1 MPDRTKGWDE
11 TNTSY
16 RYRIRAPDDFQDGSF
31 RTIELQNTNGIK
43 MVVGKLKNGT
53 GSMVAQSLIFP
64 KDKGWTLEDAK
75 KWVNEHPDLTHVEK
89 EVVPVKAVLEQI
101 TKAKWSTAFI

>member
-1 MPDRTKGWDE
+1 MPEKARGWDE
-11 TNTSY
+11 TSTSY
-16 RYRIRAPDDFQDGSF
+16 RYRIRAPDDFQEGTF

-64 KDKGWTLEDAK
+64 KDKGWMLNDVK
-75 KWVNEHPDLTHVEK
+75 RWVKEHPDLTNVKK
-89 EVVPVKAVLEQI
+89 EVMDMKAVLEQI

>member
-1 MPDRTKGWDE
+1 MPEKNRGWDE
-11 TNTSY
+11 TSTSY
-16 RYRIRAPDDFQDGSF
+16 RYRIRSPDDFQEGTF

-64 KDKGWTLEDAK
+64 KDKNWTLDKAK
-75 KWVNEHPDLTHVEK
+75 KWVKEHPDLTHVKK
-89 EVVPVKAVLEQI
+89 EVVPMKAVLEQI
-101 TKAKWSTAFI
+101 TKAKWTTAFI